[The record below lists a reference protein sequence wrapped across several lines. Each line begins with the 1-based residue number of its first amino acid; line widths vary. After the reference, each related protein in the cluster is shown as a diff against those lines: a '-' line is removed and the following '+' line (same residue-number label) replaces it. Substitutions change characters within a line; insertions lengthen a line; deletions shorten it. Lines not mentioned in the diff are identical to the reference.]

1 MWKSLLG
8 ELNFNV
14 KRDFINITIIFMHQN
29 PTQPMTISLL
39 TITSIYND
47 KLNFFPPYPT
57 TMYYDKN
64 NYINVGME
72 CFKSKL
78 AHNKQ

>member
-1 MWKSLLG
+1 
-8 ELNFNV
+8 
-14 KRDFINITIIFMHQN
+14 MHQN

-47 KLNFFPPYPT
+47 NLFLIFSLILQLCIMT
-57 TMYYDKN
+57 KN
-64 NYINVGME
+64 NYISVRME

-78 AHNKQ
+78 AHNKQLLD